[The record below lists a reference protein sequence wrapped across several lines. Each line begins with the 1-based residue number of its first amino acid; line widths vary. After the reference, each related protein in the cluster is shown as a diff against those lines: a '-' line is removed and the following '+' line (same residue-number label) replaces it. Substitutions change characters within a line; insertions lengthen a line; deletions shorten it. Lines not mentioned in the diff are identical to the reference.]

1 MLWILVLLVLAGTRY
16 WLSCNRKKL
25 TILSLVF
32 LTNFLFWSTIMMD
45 PSSILASLRSTFFQ
59 MYKPNGSKTLNGFP
73 LTTGFRSLSLPS
85 LRQWRHDVWPWSC
98 ALLSVI
104 TTARQVLFFT
114 GSISVSQDIV
124 NELNA
129 DKCSPGN
136 RWRSRQKNL
145 HRVIAHWLHWLIGQK
160 MCHVLFHRCCTL
172 PLAQNLFPP
181 MVA

>member
-1 MLWILVLLVLAGTRY
+1 MLWILVLAGTRY

-124 NELNA
+124 NEYWMLTNA
-129 DKCSPGN
+129 VLVIVEDPAKKICIVLLLTDSIGSLGKKCVTCFCTAVVHY
-136 RWRSRQKNL
+136 RWLKIYSHQ
-145 HRVIAHWLHWLIGQK
+145 W
-160 MCHVLFHRCCTL
+160 
-172 PLAQNLFPP
+172 
-181 MVA
+181 